1 MVSLKQGDI
10 VSNIPFN
17 TVASVL
23 MTTTVQTQSATA
35 IDRKNQE
42 ALRSQKAQTVQT
54 QRHAEEVED
63 PGDYGLDSIQEEHR
77 GQTGQQQEQKGKRQA
92 AAQVEIE
99 GVTSDEADSQK
110 AEGAGGLDIS
120 A

>member
-1 MVSLKQGDI
+1 
-10 VSNIPFN
+10 
-17 TVASVL
+17 

-42 ALRSQKAQTVQT
+42 AIRSQKAQTVQT

-63 PGDYGLDSIQEEHR
+63 PADYGLDSIQDEHR
-77 GQTGQQQEQKGKRQA
+77 GEAGQQQEQKKKRQT
-92 AAQVEIE
+92 AAQVEID
-99 GVTSDEADSQK
+99 GVTTEETDSQK
-110 AEGAGGLDIS
+110 AEGLGGLDIS